1 MSSKTFLLSGWEEL
15 HTALQQGQLSDD
27 ACFCKLNPT
36 IALKC
41 ESKQRQRTIRV
52 WNTNSWFGY
61 WHDELSVSNFIGAM
75 DYTIH
80 ADHINIDYLC
90 VNDEINVKLFE
101 NYKPREVLSNLE
113 ATQLMKSFI
122 CFVKNV
128 ATEEN
133 ISVIRKDVH
142 QNLFF
147 YEKYLLDNGFITTWR
162 RRLENPY
169 WLETE
174 CKLEGYEDE

>member
-15 HTALQQGQLSDD
+15 HAALRQGQLSDD

-41 ESKQRQRTIRV
+41 ESKQQQRIIRV
-52 WNTNSWFGY
+52 WNTNSWFGF

-80 ADHINIDYLC
+80 DDHIVIDYLC
-90 VNDEINVKLFE
+90 ANDEINVKLFE
-101 NYKPREVLSNLE
+101 NSQPREPLSNLE

-122 CFVKNV
+122 CFVKNI
-128 ATEEN
+128 TEEEN

-142 QNLFF
+142 QNMFF
-147 YEKYLLDNGFITTWR
+147 YEKYLMDNGFITTGTR
-162 RRLENPY
+162 CEYNPQ

-174 CKLEGYEDE
+174 VRLSAQKH